1 MTIYL
6 DVIWLLNFFTDYL
19 LLKLTGIVLK
29 REIYKYRLMLSS
41 ALASFYVFAIFTPY
55 AHVLFHPVTK
65 FIFSMIIV
73 YIAFRFKRFSYFI
86 QNVFMFYFVSFM
98 IGGGLIAMRFFLQT
112 ESQLLNQIV
121 STQLTSYGDPLS
133 WLFVFIGFPLIWYFS
148 RERLFAV
155 EYRTILYNEI
165 ATVLIYI
172 EDKII
177 ELKGLIDSGN
187 LLTDPIT
194 KAPVMIMDIT
204 KIDNSLRLHELCE
217 HAVENHPWKS
227 RVRLIPY
234 RTVGQEELLV
244 ALRPDRI
251 EIIHHDE
258 TYVVKYSLVGLSNKQ
273 LSNDHDFECILHP
286 KMLLHKHAS

>member
-19 LLKLTGIVLK
+19 LLKLTGLVLK
-29 REIYKYRLMLSS
+29 RDVQKYRLIISS
-41 ALASFYVFAIFTPY
+41 ALASFYVLAVFTPY
-55 AHVLFHPVTK
+55 AKLFFHPMTK
-65 FIFSMIIV
+65 FIFSLVIV
-73 YIAFRFKRFSYFI
+73 YTAFSFKRFSYFI

-112 ESQLLNQIV
+112 ESELLNGII
-121 STQLTSYGDPLS
+121 STRFTSFGDPLN
-133 WLFVFIGFPLIWYFS
+133 WLFVAAGFPLVWYFS
-148 RERLFAV
+148 RERLSQI
-155 EYRTILYNEI
+155 EYRSIVYNEI
-165 ATVLIYI
+165 ATVFVHI

-177 ELKGLIDSGN
+177 KLKGLIDSGN

-204 KIDNSLRLHELCE
+204 NVDNSLRLHELCE
-217 HAVENHPWKS
+217 HSLENHPWKS

-251 EIIHHDE
+251 EIVHQNE
-258 TYVVKYSLVGLSNKQ
+258 TYVVKSSLVGLTKQQ
-273 LSNDHDFECILHP
+273 LSSDRDFECILHP
-286 KMLLHKHAS
+286 KMLLHKYAS

>member
-29 REIYKYRLMLSS
+29 RDIIRQRLLISS
-41 ALASFYVFAIFTPY
+41 ALASFFVFGVFTPF
-55 AHVLFHPVTK
+55 AHILFHPISK
-65 FIFSMIIV
+65 FIFSLVIV

-86 QNVFMFYFVSFM
+86 QNVLMFYFVAFM

-112 ESQLLNQIV
+112 ESELLNGLI
-121 STQLTSYGDPLS
+121 STQFTSFGDPLS
-133 WLFVFIGFPLIWYFS
+133 WLFVVIGFPLVWYFS
-148 RERLFAV
+148 RERMAQI
-155 EYRTILYNEI
+155 EYRSLLYDEI
-165 ATVLIYI
+165 ATVIVYI
-172 EDKII
+172 EDKILK
-177 ELKGLIDSGN
+177 LKGLIDSGN

-194 KAPVMIMDIT
+194 KAPVMIVDIT
-204 KIDNSLRLHELCE
+204 AIDESLKLRELCE
-217 HAVENHPWKS
+217 HSLEEHPWKS

-251 EIIHHDE
+251 EIVHNGE
-258 TYVVKYSLVGLSNKQ
+258 TFVVKHCLVGLSQQQ
-273 LSNDHDFECILHP
+273 LSNDRDFECILHP
-286 KMLLHKHAS
+286 KMLLHKYAS

>member
-1 MTIYL
+1 MTVYL

-19 LLKLTGIVLK
+19 LLKLTGLVLK
-29 REIYKYRLMLSS
+29 RDVQKYRLIISS
-41 ALASFYVFAIFTPY
+41 ALASFYVFAVFTPY
-55 AHVLFHPVTK
+55 AKLFFHPMTK
-65 FIFSMIIV
+65 FIFSLVIV
-73 YIAFRFKRFSYFI
+73 YTAFSFKRFSYFI

-112 ESQLLNQIV
+112 ESELLNGII
-121 STQLTSYGDPLS
+121 STRFTSFGDPLN
-133 WLFVFIGFPLIWYFS
+133 WLFVAAGFPLVWYFS
-148 RERLFAV
+148 RERLAQI
-155 EYRTILYNEI
+155 EYRSIVYNEI
-165 ATVLIYI
+165 ATVFVHI

-177 ELKGLIDSGN
+177 KLKGLIDSGN

-204 KIDNSLRLHELCE
+204 NVDNSLRLHELCE
-217 HAVENHPWKS
+217 HSLENHPWKS

-251 EIIHHDE
+251 EIVHQNE
-258 TYVVKYSLVGLSNKQ
+258 TYVVKSSLVGLTKQQ
-273 LSNDHDFECILHP
+273 LSSDRDFECILHP
-286 KMLLHKHAS
+286 KMLLHKYAS